1 MTLVDNTY
9 RYDGNANCIE
19 KHTLSGLNRYTYDSL
34 GQLVKAEYPTGTE
47 AYSYDR
53 AGNRLTR
60 TTQNSREEYRH
71 DAAGR
76 LTGRSVYE
84 MLKGVD
90 IPTVEQNM
98 VETKTYQ
105 YEYDRQGNTL
115 SDGEN
120 TYRYDSLNRLVEIR
134 TKSADIQKNHY
145 DGEGLRAELEEN
157 GRLVSFIFDNE
168 KAVCETDAD
177 WNTIRYIRGYELISS
192 DSEKAKTYYHY
203 ASDELGST
211 THVTDE
217 AGKILN
223 RYEYDAFGNFTVK
236 EESVTNRFCFTG
248 EQYDPASNLYYL
260 RARFYSPVIGRFLN
274 EDTYYGDGLNL
285 YAYCHN
291 NPVGYVDP
299 SGHASY
305 PYEYFPYMFDDIDV
319 ENGGKGRKKESDSTN
334 LGKNI
339 FQHVGINPNISGTG
353 SHERQ
358 HLIPQQVYKKSQFL
372 QDIGFNVDSHWNG
385 IFDKN
390 MNKGITTV
398 NDIFKANNVS
408 KELTDRYVSDKTH
421 HGGGHIL
428 YNDAVEREVD
438 NIQKY
443 IKKYHEGLISD
454 GMSTKKA
461 NRKALKEAQ
470 RQVYMLTEDLR
481 TMNIDGIDL
490 YKSHSSNSN
499 KYNDADEYYEEFK
512 KKKQEAHEKNWHKKY

>member
-1 MTLVDNTY
+1 MEV
-9 RYDGNANCIE
+9 
-19 KHTLSGLNRYTYDSL
+19 
-34 GQLVKAEYPTGTE
+34 
-47 AYSYDR
+47 
-53 AGNRLTR
+53 
-60 TTQNSREEYRH
+60 
-71 DAAGR
+71 
-76 LTGRSVYE
+76 
-84 MLKGVD
+84 
-90 IPTVEQNM
+90 
-98 VETKTYQ
+98 
-105 YEYDRQGNTL
+105 
-115 SDGEN
+115 
-120 TYRYDSLNRLVEIR
+120 R
-134 TKSADIQKNHY
+134 TKNGDIQKNRY

-157 GRLVSFIFDNE
+157 GRLVAFIFNGDKVVSEKTDN
-168 KAVCETDAD
+168 
-177 WNTIRYIRGYELISS
+177 NTIRYIRGYELISS
-192 DSEKAKTYYHY
+192 DSAAAKTYYHY

-217 AGKILN
+217 NGN
-223 RYEYDAFGNFTVK
+223 VYNYYEYDAFGNFLTK
-236 EESVTNRFCFTG
+236 AENIPNRFCFTG
-248 EQYDPASNLYYL
+248 EQYDPLTSQYYL
-260 RARFYSPVIGRFLN
+260 RARFYNPAIGRFLN

-299 SGHASY
+299 SGHKSY
-305 PYEYFPYMFDDIDV
+305 PYVYFPYMFDDIDV

-339 FQHVGINPNISGTG
+339 FEHVGIDPNIGGTG

-408 KELTDRYVSDKTH
+408 QRLTDRYVSDKTH
-421 HGGGHIL
+421 HGGGHLL

-438 NIQKY
+438 NIQEY

-512 KKKQEAHEKNWHKKY
+512 KRKQEAHEKNWHKKY